1 MDHWLELRTAFR
13 LARLGTVSATA
24 EDLGG
29 HRATVNR
36 HVDTLETA
44 LGAKFFQRHARGYT
58 LTEAGRDL
66 LDVAGRADEM
76 FSDLAGRSKG
86 QFGKLS
92 GSLLITSLAGLAP
105 LIMPAIKAFKAE
117 HPDLDIVFNAD
128 DALARLEYGEAHVAI
143 RAGSRPQEADYVVQ
157 PFLKLRFGLFAAKSY
172 IDQCGMPEPSD
183 LSAHQFVGAIDG
195 SSRRPYAQWMNTQ
208 VTQDQLVLE
217 TSDQN
222 VINAAVFAGLGL
234 GFLAEHDAEQRRGL
248 VEIMSSR
255 ERWSTDIWIVT
266 HVDLHRTR
274 KVQEFVKSLKKIQ
287 KERDPGS

>member
-1 MDHWLELRTAFR
+1 MEHWLELRTAFR

-24 EDLGG
+24 EDLGV

-36 HVDTLETA
+36 HVDTIETA

-86 QFGKLS
+86 QVGKLS
-92 GSLLITSLAGLAP
+92 GSLVVTSLAGLAP
-105 LIMPAIKAFKAE
+105 LIMPAFQTFKAE
-117 HPDLDIVFNAD
+117 HPDLNLVFSAD

-143 RAGSRPQEADYVVQ
+143 RAGSRPQEADYVVL
-157 PFLKLRFGLFAAKSY
+157 PFHKLCFGLFAAKSY
-172 IDQCGMPEPSD
+172 IDRFGMPDSSD
-183 LSAHQFVGAIDG
+183 LSAHQFVGSIDG
-195 SSRRPYAQWMNTQ
+195 SSRRPYSHWMNKH
-208 VTQDQLVLE
+208 VTEDQLALE

-222 VINAAVFAGLGL
+222 VINASVFAGLGL
-234 GFLAEHDAEQRRGL
+234 GFLAKHDAEQRRGL
-248 VEIMSSR
+248 VEITSCR
-255 ERWSTDIWIVT
+255 DRWSTDLWIVT

-274 KVQEFVKSLKKIQ
+274 KVHEFVKFLKNIKQ
-287 KERDPGS
+287 VPHPVS